1 MSNRFRFAPSPTG
14 LLHVGGA
21 RTALYNYL
29 LARSSGGKFIL
40 RIEDTDRQRSTGE
53 AVDQILEGLEWLGL
67 EWDEGPFSQ
76 FERVERHR
84 EVIDKLLDAGS
95 AYRSSATTENVHEAR
110 EANDGLG
117 FRGEPDDVEGAAVRL
132 RVPDEGET
140 VVRDLIRGETGFENR
155 LLDDFVIA
163 RSDGTPLYNF
173 AVAIDDLDM
182 GITTVVRGEDHLS
195 NTPRQLLI
203 LEALDAEMPTY
214 AHLPLLM
221 GADGKKLSKRHG
233 AASIKDLMNAGFV
246 PGAVVNYLALLGWG
260 YDDKTT
266 FFSLD
271 DLVDKFSLEKVSSSS
286 AVFDEKKL
294 RWMNGHYLREMGS
307 EELARNVGDYLQSSG
322 IEEPG
327 ELFQEATNLVQEKIS
342 TLDEFWPMVVFL
354 FREPQIDER
363 SYKKVFGGGKGLD
376 ELKRAREA
384 LSDVDP
390 FDLDGIEKALR
401 DLVDKMEM
409 KPNKVFQPIR
419 VAISG
424 KTVSP
429 GIFESLELLG
439 KQTTLSRIDE
449 AVARLEKGE
458 QP

>member
-29 LARSSGGKFIL
+29 LARASGGKFIL
-40 RIEDTDRQRSTGE
+40 RIEDTDRERSTGE

-67 EWDEGPFSQ
+67 EWDEGPLSQ

-84 EVIDKLLDAGS
+84 EAINRLLDAGS
-95 AYRSSATTENVHEAR
+95 AYKSIATNEDVRKAR

-117 FRGEPDDVEGAAVRL
+117 FRGEPESVEGAAVRL

-140 VVRDLIRGETGFENR
+140 VVRDLIRGETRFENR

-163 RSDGTPLYNF
+163 RSDGTPLYNL
-173 AVAIDDLDM
+173 AVAVDDLDM
-182 GITTVVRGEDHLS
+182 GVTTVVRGEDHLS

-203 LEALDAEMPTY
+203 LDALDAEVPTY

-221 GADGKKLSKRHG
+221 GTDGKKLSKRHG
-233 AASIKDLMNAGFV
+233 AASVKDLIDAGFV

-266 FFSLD
+266 FFSVD
-271 DLVDKFSLEKVSSSS
+271 DLVEKFSLERVSSSA

-307 EELARNVGDYLQSSG
+307 YELARNVGDYLQRNG
-322 IEEPG
+322 VEERG
-327 ELFQEATNLVQEKIS
+327 ELLQEATNLVQEKIS
-342 TLDEFWPMVVFL
+342 TLDEFWPMAAFL
-354 FREPQIDER
+354 FRKPQVDER
-363 SYKKVFGGGKGLD
+363 SYKKVFGGGEGLE
-376 ELKRAREA
+376 ELKRARQA

-390 FDLDGIEKALR
+390 FDLSGIEEALR
-401 DLVDKMEM
+401 DLVDKMEL

-439 KQTTLSRIDE
+439 KQKSLSRIDE
-449 AVARLEKGE
+449 TVVRLEKDG
-458 QP
+458 